1 MRHHILCLL
10 TLLIVI
16 CCVSLYLQ
24 TEGFADICF
33 SVPDISAFG
42 SVSIIIMTIPFAII
56 AFYAWN
62 WNTLRTNS
70 ESQII
75 GHYIF
80 NSKLHS

>member
-10 TLLIVI
+10 ALLIVLCSI
-16 CCVSLYLQ
+16 SLYVQ

-33 SVPDISAFG
+33 SVPDILTYSG
-42 SVSIIIMTIPFAII
+42 TLIIIITIPLGIA

-75 GHYIF
+75 SHYIF

>member
-10 TLLIVI
+10 TLLIVL
-16 CCVSLYLQ
+16 CCISLYLQ

-33 SVPDISAFG
+33 SVPDILTYSG
-42 SVSIIIMTIPFAII
+42 VLIIIITIPLAIA